1 MQVQQTSM
9 PGDNGLAMSRTASS
23 TSIQAAD
30 LSGPPPTPALV
41 PPAKAKSVSPAPDAA
56 PKHLPTEGAGAREVE
71 DVLGVEK
78 FIMHPASVYIVISE
92 PKHQSEKF
100 HWGIIVARGQQ
111 EGILY
116 HCIFDGS
123 RWELK
128 IEENKDISADKTVI
142 LLLKVGNVPE
152 VSRQWIEAIQECV
165 TIANVP
171 RTTVGDISCRTF
183 ALAATYE
190 LGNGG
195 FINLYPSWNKLKG
208 IEREA
213 YQFAW
218 HAGNL
223 GRRLV
228 VASQWSDL

>member
-1 MQVQQTSM
+1 M

-30 LSGPPPTPALV
+30 LSGPPPPTPALV

-56 PKHLPTEGAGAREVE
+56 PKPLPTEGAGAGEVE
-71 DVLGVEK
+71 DGLGAEK
-78 FIMHPASVYIVISE
+78 LIMHPTSVYIVISE
-92 PKHQSEKF
+92 PKHPSEKF

-116 HCIFDGS
+116 HRIFDGS

-128 IEENKDISADKTVI
+128 IEENKDISADKAVI
-142 LLLKVGNVPE
+142 ILLKVGNVPD
-152 VSRQWIEAIQECV
+152 VSRQWIEAIHGCI
-165 TIANVP
+165 TTANVP
-171 RTTVGDISCRTF
+171 WATMGDVSCRTF

-195 FINLYPSWNKLKG
+195 FINIYPNWNKVKG
-208 IEREA
+208 IERES